1 MSMLNID
8 ELKAKIEQLDADR
21 LRVFNELSKRK
32 RDLKRYAGKITDKLA
47 DIEREKISNLQD
59 VLEDIEFDLTGYLG
73 QLFDF
78 AGNAEFEDHDETFLD
93 MLTNTPEQETA
104 TDERQ
109 ELIARRDKTQHDLEM
124 YKKQAEKMENQLQ
137 ELQDLIDATE
147 NELDDIIVELAE
159 LPD

>member
-59 VLEDIEFDLTGYLG
+59 VLEDIEFDLTGYLA

-78 AGNAEFEDHDETFLD
+78 AGDAEFEDHDETFLD
-93 MLTNTPEQETA
+93 MLTNAPEQETA
-104 TDERQ
+104 TDEKQ
-109 ELIARRDKTQHDLEM
+109 ELIARRDKAQHDLEM
-124 YKKQAEKMENQLQ
+124 YKKHAEKMENQLQ